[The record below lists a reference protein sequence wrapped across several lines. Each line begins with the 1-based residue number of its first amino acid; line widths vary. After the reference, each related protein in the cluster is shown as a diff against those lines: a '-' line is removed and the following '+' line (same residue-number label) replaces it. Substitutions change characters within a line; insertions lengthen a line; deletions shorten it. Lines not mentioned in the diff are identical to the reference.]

1 MVFPELRR
9 FVLREKQAKE
19 RRMNQ
24 RPPHEQTIES
34 RVRRGLGLRSIVLV
48 GLMGAGKSTVG
59 KRLAGRLGLIFKDA
73 DHEIEAAAGLTIP
86 DIFAIYGEPSFR
98 DGEERVIARLLRE
111 GPMVLA
117 TGGGAF
123 MRPETR
129 QRIGEAG
136 VSVWLKADLD
146 VLMRR
151 VRKRPGRPLLQNEDP
166 EGTMRRLMDL
176 RHPVYGGADVVVLSR
191 DVSHDRVVQD
201 VLEALDTYMAGG
213 VPGEFAG
220 GSMDHPHMDC
230 PHEGEDAEPAAD
242 AGEDAPEPG
251 TPAFA
256 GHGFAAQ

>member
-1 MVFPELRR
+1 MDTVQRAVEAAVHGAMQESVGGAEGGEPIEARLRR
-9 FVLREKQAKE
+9 A
-19 RRMNQ
+19 
-24 RPPHEQTIES
+24 
-34 RVRRGLGLRSIVLV
+34 LGLRSIVLV

-129 QRIGEAG
+129 QRIAEAG

-201 VLEALDTYMAGG
+201 VLDALDAHMAGHAPEEFG
-213 VPGEFAG
+213 GGPMGHLPEEAGADPGRE
-220 GSMDHPHMDC
+220 S
-230 PHEGEDAEPAAD
+230 GEDD
-242 AGEDAPEPG
+242 LDSG

-256 GHGFAAQ
+256 GHGLAAQ